1 MIHAESNE
9 SRLDMTAMTVHDEKT
24 AGRRGG
30 GSRVGSAGLK
40 DAFEP
45 VVCERV
51 IRPTGI

>member
-1 MIHAESNE
+1 MIQEESNE
-9 SRLDMTAMTVHDEKT
+9 SRLDMTAMTVHDEKP

-40 DAFEP
+40 DTFEP

-51 IRPTGI
+51 IRPTGN